1 MQRDDDFL
9 PRRYRVRHRTTYT
22 YDDTVDACYERGFL
36 APRDTDHQQVESST
50 LRVSPEPDM
59 VAEHRDHVGNRS
71 FYVEVRTPHTLLEVE
86 KDSVVDVDRPRPDL
100 AALDAWTVADAAA
113 HVRSTADPVTR
124 AEGLLPSPLVELS
137 AEVRAYAAEVLPPDR
152 RLGEALT
159 ALHRTI
165 KRDFAYRPGATTV
178 RTTLTELLALRQGVC
193 QDFAHLAVGCLRSVG
208 LPARYVSGYLE
219 TVPPPGRERLV
230 GQDASHAWVSVLVPG
245 LAWID
250 LDPTND
256 QLVDSRYV
264 VTAWGRDF
272 RDVSPLKGIVLSES
286 ATSTLDV
293 GVDVERLDA

>member
-1 MQRDDDFL
+1 M
-9 PRRYRVRHRTTYT
+9 
-22 YDDTVDACYERGFL
+22 
-36 APRDTDHQQVESST
+36 
-50 LRVSPEPDM
+50 
-59 VAEHRDHVGNRS
+59 
-71 FYVEVRTPHTLLEVE
+71 
-86 KDSVVDVDRPRPDL
+86 
-100 AALDAWTVADAAA
+100 
-113 HVRSTADPVTR
+113 TR

-137 AEVRAYAAEVLPPDR
+137 AEVRAYAAAVLPADR
-152 RLGEALT
+152 PLGEALT
-159 ALHRTI
+159 ALHRTV
-165 KRDFAYRPGATTV
+165 RSDFAYRPGATTV

-230 GQDASHAWVSVLVPG
+230 GQDASHAWVSVLVPDAG
-245 LAWID
+245 TGPAADDRAPAWID

-293 GVDVERLDA
+293 AVDVERLDR